1 MSEPLRLLAHY
12 AAAGEAN
19 REAWID
25 RPMKWDDLDGRA
37 LAKLHGHLV
46 AEGWLEINLD
56 SSTPRREGTVAS
68 CYRVTPA
75 GLRALRTAGPGD
87 DPHGGG

>member
-12 AAAGEAN
+12 ATAGEAN
-19 REAWID
+19 REAWLD
-25 RPMKWDDLDGRA
+25 RPMAWDDLDGRA
-37 LAKLHGHLV
+37 LAKLHGLLV

-56 SSTPRREGTVAS
+56 SSTPRREGAVAS

-75 GLRALRTAGPGD
+75 GLRALRQVDTAAE
-87 DPHGGG
+87 